1 MAFGNEK
8 KTKEDLDLLIN
19 QQVKKILPNDYTEF
33 YLTLHEGFRSNNEVK
48 VRLQKFKLSAQN
60 HFSIN
65 LQNYILRKSKK
76 KSPQSYILEVINKTT
91 PERIKFSFVNLE

>member
-48 VRLQKFKLSAQN
+48 VRL
-60 HFSIN
+60 
-65 LQNYILRKSKK
+65 
-76 KSPQSYILEVINKTT
+76 
-91 PERIKFSFVNLE
+91 